1 MMISKEMVID
11 YSFLIEK
18 TFEKLD
24 FIFPA
29 DENNNN
35 DLQPQEDNLLQ
46 VSFLKLVHNMII
58 SNPDFID
65 RTPTKK

>member
-11 YSFLIEK
+11 YSLLIEK

-29 DENNNN
+29 DQNNVEN
-35 DLQPQEDNLLQ
+35 LKPQEDNLLQ

-58 SNPDFID
+58 SNPEFID
-65 RTPTKK
+65 RAPTRK